1 MDSEEK
7 IRQKKASRRRFFKGL
22 ALVTGASVAAYA
34 DARYIEPGY
43 IEVSHHTAYLP
54 DLPLALDG
62 FAIAQL
68 SDIHYGPVTP
78 EKTIREAIA
87 LAMREK
93 PHLVALTG
101 DFVNREVSEAERL
114 APLLKPLA
122 AAPFG
127 MVGCLGNHDYKSGG
141 NPITQTLERAGVVM
155 LRNQSKLLASGL
167 YVVGIEDTHN
177 GHPDADKAFAGVP
190 ESAASV
196 FLTHNPTGIFGAA
209 SRKCVALSGHTHGG
223 QIRVPGFA
231 PRNAAD
237 MEGFPM
243 VEGWGKFDKSRLF
256 ISRGVGM
263 MHQPFRFLCRP
274 EVAII
279 VLKRGD
285 KKPTTKRNLAERA
298 VGAAEEGAIKLF
310 HKLAR

>member
-1 MDSEEK
+1 MT
-7 IRQKKASRRRFFKGL
+7 
-22 ALVTGASVAAYA
+22 VTASVAAYA

-43 IEVSHHTAYLP
+43 IEVSRHTAYLP

-78 EKTIREAIA
+78 EKTIRDAIA
-87 LAMREK
+87 LAVREK

-101 DFVNREVSEAERL
+101 DFVNREVAEAERL
-114 APLLKPLA
+114 VPLLKPLA

-141 NPITQTLERAGVVM
+141 DPITQVLERAGVVM
-155 LRNQSKLLASGL
+155 LRNQSKLLAPGL
-167 YVVGIEDTHN
+167 FIVGIEDTHN
-177 GHPDADKAFAGVP
+177 GHPDAEKAFAGVP
-190 ESAASV
+190 ESAATV

-209 SRKCVALSGHTHGG
+209 HRKCVALSGHTHGG

-243 VEGWGKFDKSRLF
+243 VEGWGKFDQSRLF

-263 MHQPFRFLCRP
+263 MHQPYRFLCRP
-274 EVAII
+274 EVAVV

-285 KKPTTKRNLAERA
+285 KKPHTEQNLAERG
-298 VGAAEEGAIKLF
+298 VGAAENGAIRVF